1 MKTSFQ
7 FPSIPF
13 CLIIVLALSPFLD
26 EIAGQDQRKLQ
37 SLSDMAVLENPHR
50 LDPPKPAPPKPFTRK
65 ETEKIINKK
74 YPNRRAKQKQ
84 EDAIPEVTLHNVKE
98 IQTLG

>member
-1 MKTSFQ
+1 MQVKPGFK
-7 FPSIPF
+7 FHF
-13 CLIIVLALSPFLD
+13 GFIIVLALSPFLD

>member
-1 MKTSFQ
+1 
-7 FPSIPF
+7 
-13 CLIIVLALSPFLD
+13 
-26 EIAGQDQRKLQ
+26 
-37 SLSDMAVLENPHR
+37 MAVLENPHK